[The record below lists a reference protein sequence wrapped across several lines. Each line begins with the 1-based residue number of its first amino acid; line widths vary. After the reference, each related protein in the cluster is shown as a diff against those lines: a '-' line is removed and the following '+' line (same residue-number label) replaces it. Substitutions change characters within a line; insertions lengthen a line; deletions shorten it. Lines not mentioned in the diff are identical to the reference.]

1 MRRELDQDEQR
12 SDGAVAARG
21 FLRLPRR
28 PRRPGG
34 VPVLLDDGDLLQGR
48 GADAEPRQHVLAQP
62 LRHRQLPSPP
72 RQDRVHHLVRQQR
85 ARLRQQHAAG
95 HRHWHHRGLR
105 AGPPQ
110 VPRSC
115 LHVERGPHHLPGATR
130 HSLHP
135 ALRAD
140 PHPRPGRQPRW
151 PHRRLSVL
159 HDSVRDLAPHGLLRV
174 HPRGARGSGHDRR
187 SDALRRLQA
196 CDPAPG
202 RPRSARGKPLRLHP
216 GLERVPLRAGLHHRR
231 AAAHSARGPLHLHH
245 GRRVRVGV
253 SHGGSGADR
262 GEREGLSDFPG
273 DLTMIPGAGTPDRLF
288 HGPERIA
295 CDTAVRA
302 ISALLIL
309 LASVLMLAWPEPV
322 RAVTLRDPTLRVDLL
337 VSGLSSPT
345 TMAFIGP
352 NDLLVLQKNDG
363 RVRRVTYGGLQP
375 NAVLDLAV
383 DFASERGLLGIAV
396 HPNFPTTPFVYL
408 FFTESS
414 TGGDTAGSPPPL
426 GNRLYQYTWN
436 GSSLV
441 SPVLLLSLPATAGPN
456 HNGGVILFGPDGKL
470 YIVIGD
476 LNRNGQLQNI
486 ATGPAPDDSGVILRL
501 NEDGS
506 VPLDN
511 PFAALGGNLAKYYAY
526 GIRNSFGMAFDPV
539 TGKLWMTE
547 NGPDVYD
554 EINLVEPGFNSGW
567 NRIMGPAARSAQGT
581 SNLVFFPGSHY
592 EDPKFSWLDTVAP
605 TGIVF
610 LSSSALGAAYTNHVF
625 VGDINAGVLYHFVPN
640 SARNGFVFNG
650 AGLGDL
656 VADSPTELDET
667 IFGTGFDGIVDL
679 KVGPDGR
686 LYVLS
691 FSGLIFVISSATP
704 AAASLTVTQGTV
716 TAGGGTDVAWT
727 GMAIPTPTDWI
738 G

>member
-1 MRRELDQDEQR
+1 
-12 SDGAVAARG
+12 
-21 FLRLPRR
+21 
-28 PRRPGG
+28 
-34 VPVLLDDGDLLQGR
+34 
-48 GADAEPRQHVLAQP
+48 
-62 LRHRQLPSPP
+62 
-72 RQDRVHHLVRQQR
+72 
-85 ARLRQQHAAG
+85 
-95 HRHWHHRGLR
+95 
-105 AGPPQ
+105 
-110 VPRSC
+110 
-115 LHVERGPHHLPGATR
+115 
-130 HSLHP
+130 
-135 ALRAD
+135 
-140 PHPRPGRQPRW
+140 
-151 PHRRLSVL
+151 
-159 HDSVRDLAPHGLLRV
+159 
-174 HPRGARGSGHDRR
+174 
-187 SDALRRLQA
+187 
-196 CDPAPG
+196 
-202 RPRSARGKPLRLHP
+202 
-216 GLERVPLRAGLHHRR
+216 
-231 AAAHSARGPLHLHH
+231 
-245 GRRVRVGV
+245 
-253 SHGGSGADR
+253 
-262 GEREGLSDFPG
+262 
-273 DLTMIPGAGTPDRLF
+273 
-288 HGPERIA
+288 
-295 CDTAVRA
+295 
-302 ISALLIL
+302 
-309 LASVLMLAWPEPV
+309 MLALPEPV
-322 RAVTLRDPTLRVDLL
+322 RAVTLRDSTLRVDLL

-363 RVRRVTYGGLQP
+363 RVRRVTNGVLQP

-501 NEDGS
+501 NDDGS

-650 AGLGDL
+650 AGLADL

-667 IFGTGFDGIVDL
+667 IIGTGFDGITDL

-686 LYVLS
+686 LYVLC
-691 FSGLIFVISSATP
+691 FNLGLIFVISSATP
-704 AAASLTVTQGTV
+704 TAASLTVTQGTV

-727 GMAIPTPTDWI
+727 GIAMPTPTDWI
-738 G
+738 GLYTPGAPDTAFLAWSYVSCTQTPGAARAAGACPFLIPAGLAPGTYELRLLANNVFTRLATSASFTVTATGPLVSVSPGAINAGGSATATWSGIAAPTATDWIGLYTPGAADTAFLAWVYVSCSQSPGSARAAGACAFVVPPGLVPGVYELRLLANNGFTRLSTSGALIVGP